1 MKRIIDPRRGDV
13 EDDASSTKRRSLLA
27 IAGTL
32 LAEISLP
39 KLAASWILLIAFPG
53 LLLGT
58 APLIG
63 SAWLSKVSRTI
74 ADLSIGIWPL
84 LAITAL
90 AGVGW
95 FGGRRLSRAVE
106 QGFWSLNSMA
116 VQPLYAFTRESLRH
130 LSELLPGRNDTERM
144 MTLRA
149 ASALAA
155 GIILC
160 AAALWVAAIT
170 WSYSRWVGD
179 FSYLRAPSS
188 LIVPALANTA
198 VILNCYLA
206 VAALVW
212 GIADASMHQPC
223 DIAVFDEAPASA
235 QQWRVALL
243 SDLHTVGERYGFRIE
258 SGRSGPRG
266 NERLARVLDR
276 LDAIHA
282 EKPLNH
288 VLITGDVTDAGRS
301 GEWSEFITALSRYPN
316 LAARTVLLPG
326 NHDINIVD
334 RANPARFELPVNPY
348 MRLRQMRAL
357 SAIAGVQA
365 ERVFV
370 VDRTT
375 NRTSD
380 TLAQALASRA
390 DDMAAFADT
399 GRIWLSPRLAE
410 LWARTFPM
418 ILPPNADDGLGIML
432 LNSTAETH
440 FSFTNALG
448 LVSSEQTRAVIGVA
462 RQYPKARWIVAL
474 HHHLVEYPM
483 RAKSFSERIGT
494 SLINGSWLARQFQRL
509 GRRAVVMHGHR
520 HVDWVGQTGDLRV
533 ISAPSPVME
542 ATGDQPS
549 YFHIHTLAA
558 GANGELLLLR
568 PERIDISGSEL
579 LPNEAWT

>member
-130 LSELLPGRNDTERM
+130 LSELLPGRNDTERL

-188 LIVPALANTA
+188 LIVPALANTV

-212 GIADASMHQPC
+212 GIADASMHQPR
-223 DIAVFDEAPASA
+223 DIAVFDE
-235 QQWRVALL
+235 V
-243 SDLHTVGERYGFRIE
+243 H
-258 SGRSGPRG
+258 
-266 NERLARVLDR
+266 
-276 LDAIHA
+276 
-282 EKPLNH
+282 
-288 VLITGDVTDAGRS
+288 
-301 GEWSEFITALSRYPN
+301 SEFFDKAEP
-316 LAARTVLLPG
+316 
-326 NHDINIVD
+326 
-334 RANPARFELPVNPY
+334 PVS
-348 MRLRQMRAL
+348 L
-357 SAIAGVQA
+357 I
-365 ERVFV
+365 
-370 VDRTT
+370 
-375 NRTSD
+375 
-380 TLAQALASRA
+380 
-390 DDMAAFADT
+390 
-399 GRIWLSPRLAE
+399 
-410 LWARTFPM
+410 
-418 ILPPNADDGLGIML
+418 
-432 LNSTAETH
+432 
-440 FSFTNALG
+440 
-448 LVSSEQTRAVIGVA
+448 VIGFDRSHKIRVC
-462 RQYPKARWIVAL
+462 
-474 HHHLVEYPM
+474 
-483 RAKSFSERIGT
+483 
-494 SLINGSWLARQFQRL
+494 
-509 GRRAVVMHGHR
+509 
-520 HVDWVGQTGDLRV
+520 DL
-533 ISAPSPVME
+533 
-542 ATGDQPS
+542 
-549 YFHIHTLAA
+549 
-558 GANGELLLLR
+558 
-568 PERIDISGSEL
+568 
-579 LPNEAWT
+579 